1 MNPTAGTV
9 QRLSNVEFIPGGIYP
24 GGTGIV
30 KSIKY
35 ALWDYGGKQPPDSS
49 VAVKCDFHP
58 TDGSNEGE
66 DVEIYWSVGPA
77 ASFTPDHMG
86 RYLIPVHRSGKEPV
100 KGISDNCNWKQAFAA
115 FVGCGMDPKMIDGD
129 DKGILSLIGT
139 EVVFTRVDQKERDF
153 ADNTPAG
160 APGGQGG
167 QQRKKGQILVPTR
180 CKFPWDK
187 AGRSIVQG
195 APAHTGAPAAA
206 GMPAP
211 AATGAPAASNGAPTG
226 DQTNLLIQALQQ
238 AVAANPE
245 GLAPVNLT
253 AAVTAELTKMG
264 VSGAN
269 RAKVIKLSK
278 DQATL
283 NAIVATN
290 GWSVG
295 EAADDAGTIYPV

>member
-9 QRLSNVEFIPGGIYP
+9 QRLSNEEFISGGIYP
-24 GGTGIV
+24 GGTGI
-30 KSIKY
+30 IKNIRY
-35 ALWDYGGKQPPDSS
+35 SLWDYGGKQPPDSQ

-66 DVEIYWSVGPA
+66 DVEIYWSVGP
-77 ASFTPDHMG
+77 STNFVPEHMG
-86 RYLIPVHRSGKEPV
+86 RYLIPVQRSGKEMA
-100 KGISDNCNWKQAFAA
+100 KGISDNCNWKQAYTA
-115 FVGCGMDPKMIDGD
+115 FQGCGLAKGAIDSD
-129 DKGILSLIGT
+129 DKGIHTLIGT

-195 APAHTGAPAAA
+195 AAAPAPHTAAGTAAPAAA
-206 GMPAP
+206 S
-211 AATGAPAASNGAPTG
+211 APAASNGAATG
-226 DQTNLLIQALQQ
+226 DQAALLSQALQQ
-238 AVAANPE
+238 ALAVNQE

-283 NAIVATN
+283 NAIIATN

-295 EAADDAGTIYPV
+295 EAADDMGTIYPA